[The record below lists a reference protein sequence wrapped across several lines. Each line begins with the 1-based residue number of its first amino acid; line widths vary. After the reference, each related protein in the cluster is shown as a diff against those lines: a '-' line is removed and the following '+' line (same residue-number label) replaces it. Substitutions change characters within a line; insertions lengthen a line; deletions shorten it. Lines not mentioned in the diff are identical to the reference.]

1 MKGKIFKVVFR
12 LLVFV
17 MVIGLLVVC
26 VSQAEE
32 QAISR
37 VITDMAGREV
47 EIPIEVNRII
57 TISPMATQCVFAV
70 QGQGNLVGIC
80 LGPAVEGEAM
90 TKIYPGVKDLPEPGS
105 PKGVNIEELLLLKP
119 DAVIGEFNPSIVK
132 KMEEIKIPFVC
143 IYPESPKLLV
153 DSIKL
158 MGKVLG
164 KDKEAEDTISYFN
177 NKMEYIT
184 DKTLKI
190 DKKLKVYVAGSSK
203 LRTFGGDLYQT
214 YLVENAGG
222 FSVSKDIKGGKIDV
236 SVEQI
241 LEWDPDFILLTPYC
255 KDSVED
261 VLSDSQ
267 LQEIRAIKN
276 RKIYQMPKYVVSWDL
291 PVPESFL
298 GMVWLASK
306 LYPEVVNF
314 DMNQE
319 IKEFY
324 SIVYKYDIPDEDI
337 TKLLGE

>member
-1 MKGKIFKVVFR
+1 MKGKNFKVIFR

-17 MVIGLLVVC
+17 TVIGLLVGC
-26 VSQAEE
+26 IGQAQE
-32 QAISR
+32 QATSR
-37 VITDMAGREV
+37 VVTDMAGRTI

-70 QGQGNLVGIC
+70 QGQENLVGIC
-80 LGPAVEGEAM
+80 LGPAVKGEAM
-90 TKIYPGVKDLPEPGS
+90 TKIYSRVKDLPQPGS

-119 DAVIGEFNPSIVK
+119 DVVIGQFNPSIVNK
-132 KMEEIKIPFVC
+132 IEETKIPFVC

-177 NKMEYIT
+177 KKMEYIT
-184 DKTLKI
+184 DRTLKI

-203 LRTFGGDLYQT
+203 LKTFGGDFYQT

-222 FSVSKDIKGGKIDV
+222 ISVSKDIKGGKIEV

-255 KDSVED
+255 KDSVGD
-261 VLSDSQ
+261 ILSDSQ
-267 LQEIRAIKN
+267 LQEIRAIRN
-276 RKIYQMPKYVVSWDL
+276 RKVYQMPKYIVSWDL

-298 GMVWLASK
+298 GMVWLANK

-324 SIVYKYDIPDEDI
+324 STVYKYDIPDEDI
-337 TKLLGE
+337 TKLLEE